1 MTAAGLHPTPPPN
14 QADTSPAVVRQ
25 PMRLDALTALRA
37 FAAIAVVLLHFHV
50 TTFRTLDL
58 PRYIPFVTHYYLG
71 VDLFFILSGF
81 ILAHVHGQDFG
92 RLMPRN
98 MTRFYILRLARIYP
112 AHVAVLMMY
121 LALFLLLLQFGSDVG
136 IGLRADPD
144 HYTATAFLAHLL
156 LVSPGVT
163 TWNSPAWSVSAE
175 WFAYLWFP
183 LIAFALGRTS
193 PRLCLIALAGVV
205 AGFAEVYFRYFNGT
219 MDHLG
224 LLRVSFEFPAG
235 YLIYRASFHA
245 PLPRVLP
252 VLALVAGA
260 AVFLLPTNFAEFGCV
275 LLIGTSVALA
285 GHPSTARVLSHIPR
299 PLIWLGEISYSVYL
313 IHALVMGTIGRPVEL
328 LLPRLP
334 WLLQL
339 ALVPVMLIV
348 VILCAAALHR
358 TVEKPARDWLRTWL
372 FQGARAARDRFR
384 ALGLYESWP

>member
-1 MTAAGLHPTPPPN
+1 MTAAALHPAPPLN
-14 QADTSPAVVRQ
+14 QADASPPVALQ
-25 PMRLDALTALRA
+25 PMRLEALTALRA
-37 FAAIAVVLLHFHV
+37 FAAIAVVLLHFYV

-92 RLMPRN
+92 RLMPGN

-121 LALFLLLLQFGSDVG
+121 LGLFLLLEQFGSDVG
-136 IGLRADPD
+136 LGLRADPD
-144 HYTATAFLAHLL
+144 HYTASAFLAHLL

-183 LIAFALGRTS
+183 PLAFALGRAS
-193 PRLCLIALAGVV
+193 PRVCLLALVAVAASFAGI
-205 AGFAEVYFRYFNGT
+205 YFRYFDGT

-224 LLRVSFEFPAG
+224 LVRVSFEFPAG
-235 YLIYRASFHA
+235 YLIYRTSFHA
-245 PLPRVLP
+245 PSSRVVP

-260 AVFLLPTNFAEFGCV
+260 AMFLLPTNFAEFACV
-275 LLIGTSVALA
+275 LLIGTLVALA
-285 GHPSTARVLSHIPR
+285 GHPSTARTLRKVPR
-299 PLIWLGEISYSVYL
+299 LLIWLGEISYSVYL
-313 IHALVMGTIGRPVEL
+313 IHALVMGTIGRAVEL
-328 LLPRLP
+328 VLPHLSLP
-334 WLLQL
+334 LQL
-339 ALVPVMLIV
+339 ALVPVMLV
-348 VILCAAALHR
+348 VIILCAAALHR
-358 TVEKPARDWLRTWL
+358 TVEKPARNWLRTWL

-384 ALGLYESWP
+384 ALGPYVSWP